1 MPTALLFVRKI
12 HEKLFLQAGNGGVM
26 QQNKVKIKTSHA
38 QKKENR
44 AGYFFIAPYLTFFT
58 VFTGIPFLMAIGMSF
73 LNIKYITKLDNL
85 KFVGLKN
92 FTKIFSNKE
101 ILDSLWR
108 TFGYALVY
116 VPLIMILGFALAV
129 ILNKGVY
136 AKNALRATV
145 FMPYV
150 SNIVAVAVIFKV
162 LLGSNSPIIQQL
174 QSWGFEP
181 PLL

>member
-92 FTKIFSNKE
+92 FTKIFPPV
-101 ILDSLWR
+101 R
-108 TFGYALVY
+108 
-116 VPLIMILGFALAV
+116 
-129 ILNKGVY
+129 
-136 AKNALRATV
+136 
-145 FMPYV
+145 
-150 SNIVAVAVIFKV
+150 
-162 LLGSNSPIIQQL
+162 L
-174 QSWGFEP
+174 QYG
-181 PLL
+181 